1 MHSLT
6 HQRKSFK
13 RIKIPPL
20 DYKIKTFRKTIGA
33 TTIFKTIQVWF
44 ASISGSESIQLS
56 PLLQNADQTNQING
70 KINQSCLNLKD
81 NASLMLS

>member
-6 HQRKSFK
+6 HQRKFFK

-20 DYKIKTFRKTIGA
+20 DYKIKTFRKTKGA

-56 PLLQNADQTNQING
+56 HLLHNAECRPDKPNQWKN
-70 KINQSCLNLKD
+70 KSVLFKLKR
-81 NASLMLS
+81 